1 MRINRHLIGMLLIV
15 ILASLPGL
23 SASGANVITLSPR
36 LNADQAAAPTPAER
50 AAARANIAAWMGG
63 LAAEAPGTPTTSAQ
77 ARLQTA
83 QWTVMIYLAAD
94 NDLEEFGIGDVNEM
108 EVVGSTTGVNVIVQ
122 MDRATGYD
130 RSNGDWTDT
139 RRLFIERDDDF
150 DVINSEVV
158 ETIGETA
165 TGDPQTLVDFATW
178 SMDTYPAQHYALIL
192 WDHGGSWLGIATDAS
207 ADDDDLSMPELGD
220 ALAQI
225 TAANGGQPLD
235 LIGFDA
241 CLMGE
246 LEVYSTVA
254 PYAQVA
260 VGAEESIPG
269 FGWEYATPLQALARD
284 PSLDAEALG
293 RSFVDSFMD
302 FYTEVVTYYD
312 QFDLGAVRLGAT
324 EEVISALDGF
334 VSTVEANPG
343 AVLSAIGD
351 ARNNTIVFGGFDDP
365 EYFDIWSAADL
376 IQFMQ
381 LLGTFTTTHH
391 LLDAAAAADVVVAA
405 AEDMVIH
412 HRANDG
418 LAGAQGIS
426 IYFPRNELA
435 YNQYG
440 IGRRYQNENPGNL
453 QVWQHFLDVFFG
465 AATTTVSEAPQVN
478 ILGVYPEVA
487 SIYEPAVI
495 QMDVSGQNLMDVSFG
510 AMLQQEDGT
519 QILVEYERLISRT
532 TTVDGSEVTD
542 WADGV
547 TTRTYS
553 WDTEIPIITDGQVET
568 PALLIQNRNSPSSA
582 VVDGQYIPADGDP
595 VDAQLVYDLA
605 TSQVETVWGV
615 RETPNGYVPFELAVN
630 NGDQFQPYW
639 LYLDAAN
646 NLQHTLADVTLTFGD
661 DPFTFHLVPA
671 PSGAYSLTIVAEDL
685 AGTTASDSVEIQVNN
700 TGLDPAQRGFTD
712 PQFGLNFRYPAGWI
726 EPRFIATDEGGRL
739 FTGDPAT
746 GIVLSVLPYD
756 GVSSAQDVA
765 QQVIDS
771 WNVLEDAALV
781 DQQEVSLGT
790 YNAYVVDY
798 TYTLQGTQRAG
809 VVLAIYAPE
818 RAIGYGFDVDAP
830 ADQVDAA
837 STAFNVLVDSLNF
850 FDTQATLGS
859 SDWQV
864 VEAANG
870 LASYAVPAAWQPTQL
885 EAWQIYSP
893 AGYHHLLGLP
903 GRAWAGPHQRDA
915 GPAVLQPARTES
927 QRAGRRGL
935 RLGAVLHRGSAVDSG
950 GLHLHQRQFGLGH
963 QRSLLRDQR
972 RPTGVHLLDRSAGS
986 CLR

>member
-1 MRINRHLIGMLLIV
+1 
-15 ILASLPGL
+15 
-23 SASGANVITLSPR
+23 
-36 LNADQAAAPTPAER
+36 
-50 AAARANIAAWMGG
+50 
-63 LAAEAPGTPTTSAQ
+63 
-77 ARLQTA
+77 
-83 QWTVMIYLAAD
+83 
-94 NDLEEFGIGDVNEM
+94 
-108 EVVGSTTGVNVIVQ
+108 
-122 MDRATGYD
+122 
-130 RSNGDWTDT
+130 
-139 RRLFIERDDDF
+139 
-150 DVINSEVV
+150 
-158 ETIGETA
+158 
-165 TGDPQTLVDFATW
+165 
-178 SMDTYPAQHYALIL
+178 
-192 WDHGGSWLGIATDAS
+192 
-207 ADDDDLSMPELGD
+207 MPELGD
-220 ALAQI
+220 ALARI

-312 QFDLGAVRLGAT
+312 QFDLGAVRLSAT

-381 LLGTFTTTHH
+381 LLGTFTTSHH
-391 LLDAAAAADVVVAA
+391 LLDAAARRGCRGRRRRRHGDPPPGQRWPRRRAGHLHLLPAQRVRPITSTASAA
-405 AEDMVIH
+405 AT
-412 HRANDG
+412 R
-418 LAGAQGIS
+418 S
-426 IYFPRNELA
+426 
-435 YNQYG
+435 
-440 IGRRYQNENPGNL
+440 ENPGNL

-465 AATTTVSEAPQVN
+465 TATTTVSEAPQVS

-532 TTVDGSEVTD
+532 TTADGSEVTN

-568 PALLIQNRNSPSSA
+568 PALLIQNCNSPSSA
-582 VVDGQYIPADGDP
+582 VVDGQYIPVDGDP

-685 AGTTASDSVEIQVNN
+685 AGTTASDTVEIQVNN

-790 YNAYVVDY
+790 YDAYVVDY

-837 STAFNVLVDSLNF
+837 STAFNMLVDSLNF

-893 AGYHHLLGLP
+893 AGDTTTFSAFQAAPTQGLTNEMLAQQYFNLLEQNPNVQDVAVFASEPYFIGEVQWILVGFTYTNANSGLATSGAYFVTNVGQQEYIFWIEAP
-903 GRAWAGPHQRDA
+903 E
-915 GPAVLQPARTES
+915 AVFDDTFNTTFS
-927 QRAGRRGL
+927 
-935 RLGAVLHRGSAVDSG
+935 VMISSFVFG
-950 GLHLHQRQFGLGH
+950 G
-963 QRSLLRDQR
+963 
-972 RPTGVHLLDRSAGS
+972 
-986 CLR
+986 